1 MLARGS
7 QPAVASQGKQLL
19 PHPSPY
25 PTGGAGTGASDCCPM
40 VLTCTQRLRMHSMAG
55 AFALGAA
62 QPWGDPA
69 PPSHLH
75 PFEKSRVRDI
85 RCLHKGWG
93 PTAACPMPDLA
104 CWRWASGMARS
115 PLHAGEGALRAGKWV
130 LLCLPAARGCLVQPG
145 SAAGCW
151 AAAAIPPRQGKLAV
165 THHPCWPCL
174 LGDSS
179 RTLSCGS
186 HQHLHPPQ
194 GSGRGPR
201 SCGALGGCWQ
211 GRLPAVGDVRWAWGW
226 RDPMPP
232 WQRLHRYQPALLPWL
247 GGARP
252 GTGSGESHPPPL
264 PPSPAP
270 ASPCSG
276 SNMHPTPPTGSLH
289 PPAPSQCTGRERRSP
304 FGAVPVPRAVPGAEP
319 SPAQPTPHL
328 AAPGL
333 ARVRA
338 SQGKDA
344 GSVCLHPGRTESH
357 VTSGCVQVV
366 SLHFGKGTLG
376 RGGQVGMGQ
385 QSGGG
390 EATSFGNLPRRF
402 RRG

>member
-1 MLARGS
+1 MLGCCSNPTPAGKAGS
-7 QPAVASQGKQLL
+7 DSPPLLALPAGRLL
-19 PHPSPY
+19 PHPVLWVPPAPSPS
-25 PTGGAGTGASDCCPM
+25 TGQRPRAQILRGAG
-40 VLTCTQRLRMHSMAG
+40 RMLAG
-55 AFALGAA
+55 
-62 QPWGDPA
+62 
-69 PPSHLH
+69 
-75 PFEKSRVRDI
+75 
-85 RCLHKGWG
+85 
-93 PTAACPMPDLA
+93 TAA
-104 CWRWASGMARS
+104 
-115 PLHAGEGALRAGKWV
+115 
-130 LLCLPAARGCLVQPG
+130 
-145 SAAGCW
+145 
-151 AAAAIPPRQGKLAV
+151 
-165 THHPCWPCL
+165 
-174 LGDSS
+174 S
-179 RTLSCGS
+179 R
-186 HQHLHPPQ
+186 
-194 GSGRGPR
+194 
-201 SCGALGGCWQ
+201 GGCPL
-211 GRLPAVGDVRWAWGW
+211 GLGMEGPHA
-226 RDPMPP
+226 P

-319 SPAQPTPHL
+319 SPAQPTAHL